1 MSSDFLGKPLTDRPK
16 DNEVGLKFVGL
27 WWHSRG
33 DPKPL
38 RLRPGYLAPI
48 PAWSNAADGPEA
60 NRHAPLKD
68 VIRRRGIALRL
79 HLVAIYELQLV
90 NRKTREWRAGPLAAR
105 NFSHDRPLVSGR
117 LELPSWATLALG
129 WEPEPS
135 DETQCSAWR
144 RRRYEA
150 VANGFNRL
158 AELELYDRTNRTVL
172 LEDRPWRRG
181 TVASPIYHSIA
192 RHDPFFEVP
201 SEFFTS
207 GDYLRLSGVETYA
220 LLTLLCE
227 FQGKAPSRMVSRHG
241 LTKAAWTQGV
251 TELIKVELLYKYIDR
266 YRRGLT
272 PMPFS

>member
-16 DNEVGLKFVGL
+16 DNDDGVKAVGA
-27 WWHSRG
+27 WWSSLG

-38 RLRPGYLAPI
+38 LLRPGYLAPI
-48 PAWSNAADGPEA
+48 PAWSNFADGPEA

-79 HLVAIYELQLV
+79 HLATIYELQLI
-90 NRKTREWRAGPLAAR
+90 NHKKSEWRAGPLETR
-105 NFSHDRPLVSGR
+105 DFSHDRPLVSGR
-117 LELPSWATLALG
+117 LVSPSWATLALG

-135 DETQCSAWR
+135 DETQRRAWR

-158 AELELYDRTNRTVL
+158 AEIELYDRTNRTVL
-172 LEDRPWRRG
+172 LEDRPRRHN
-181 TVASPIYHSIA
+181 TIASPIYHSLGPSEESF
-192 RHDPFFEVP
+192 RVP

-220 LLTLLCE
+220 LLTSLCE
-227 FQGKAPSRMVSRHG
+227 LQGKAPSRMVSRHG
-241 LTKAAWTQGV
+241 LTEARQKQGI
-251 TELIKVELLYKYIDR
+251 TKLIRAKLLYKYVDPDR
-266 YRRGLT
+266 AG
-272 PMPFS
+272 